1 MLAIISIFLFQDSW
15 AERTMDWKL
24 RKPFTVLDLSYP
36 GTILTSPFSMGRW
49 PCLTFP
55 PLKYKPKICVSFH
68 CPIYRMGGKFLSC
81 LLCKVKTECDHA
93 LKNVN
98 SYGLLLL
105 LYSQVEHFKSHMAL
119 INHS

>member
-24 RKPFTVLDLSYP
+24 RKLFTVLDLSYS
-36 GTILTSPFSMGRW
+36 GTILTSPSSMGWW
-49 PCLTFP
+49 PCLKYP
-55 PLKYKPKICVSFH
+55 PLKYKPKICVPSH
-68 CPIYRMGGKFLSC
+68 CPIYRTGGKFLSC

-98 SYGLLLL
+98 SYGAIIIIFTSRTFQEPYGL
-105 LYSQVEHFKSHMAL
+105 
-119 INHS
+119 N